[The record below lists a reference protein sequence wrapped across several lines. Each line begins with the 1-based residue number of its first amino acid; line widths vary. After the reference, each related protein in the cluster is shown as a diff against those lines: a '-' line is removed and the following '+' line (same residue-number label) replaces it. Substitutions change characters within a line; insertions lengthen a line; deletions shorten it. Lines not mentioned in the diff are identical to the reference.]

1 MFPSFSSQLSV
12 GLSVGTH
19 RSACM
24 VGSEHEGKKL
34 KNDRLG
40 MGMKKQKGKEIVFH
54 WWKRRREKNEKE
66 SGLFCAAWAELGS
79 TSAIDN
85 GIEVR
90 EENKSRKLNVWYP
103 PPTDTF

>member
-34 KNDRLG
+34 KNDSLG
-40 MGMKKQKGKEIVFH
+40 MGIKKTKREGNCISLVEKEKG
-54 WWKRRREKNEKE
+54 KNEKE